1 MNSRRLG
8 GASIKERHI
17 AQRHLAPKHIDQL
30 RETLDT
36 DVVDNPTRTRHLLG
50 KLPRSLHLNPKTQ
63 HPETT
68 ATSADKFSFF
78 QDWASAVQLD
88 RKRNDEHERQ
98 GKKQ

>member
-17 AQRHLAPKHIDQL
+17 AQRQLAPKHIDQL

-36 DVVDNPTRTRHLLG
+36 DVVDNPTHTRHLLG
-50 KLPRSLHLNPKTQ
+50 KLPRSLHLSPKTE

-68 ATSADKFSFF
+68 AISADTFSLF
-78 QDWASAVQLD
+78 QDRPSAVQFD
-88 RKRNDEHERQ
+88 RKRNDEHER
-98 GKKQ
+98 